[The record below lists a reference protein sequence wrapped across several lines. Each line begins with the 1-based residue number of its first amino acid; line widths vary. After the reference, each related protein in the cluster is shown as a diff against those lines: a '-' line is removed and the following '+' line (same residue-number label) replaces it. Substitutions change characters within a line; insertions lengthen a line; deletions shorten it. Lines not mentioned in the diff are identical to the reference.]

1 MPSNS
6 RFVSFLTASGKK
18 GIALMTGGV
27 LSFGISLVEHWR
39 GASLSVIIF
48 AGIAIAAIMSG
59 AFLSWREKDKETEGL
74 KEELRNK
81 NAMRPS
87 IILGATSKNFR
98 EWATPDP
105 YLMWVQNTGVRTAAF
120 ISIDPINSISG
131 RYTLRLTGP
140 ATLTA
145 GQYSGLQFEVLEHH
159 PLLPDP
165 ANHPARSY
173 VEMLWE
179 FFKDHPSELVSH
191 DFCVTIKCR
200 DVDGSEVVNTMKLR
214 CEYNPIRLAVLPS

>member
-1 MPSNS
+1 
-6 RFVSFLTASGKK
+6 
-18 GIALMTGGV
+18 MTGGV

-59 AFLSWREKDKETEGL
+59 AFLSWREKDNEVEGL
-74 KEELRNK
+74 KKELRQK
-81 NAMRPS
+81 NTMRPRL
-87 IILGATSKNFR
+87 ILGATSKSFR
-98 EWATPDP
+98 DWTTPDP
-105 YLMWVQNTGVRTAAF
+105 YLLWIQNTGERTAAF
-120 ISIDPINSISG
+120 ITIEPISSISG
-131 RYTLRLTGP
+131 RYTLHLTGP

-159 PLLPDP
+159 PELPDP
-165 ANHPARSY
+165 ANYPARFY
-173 VEMLWE
+173 IEMLWE

-214 CEYNPIRLAVLPS
+214 CEYNPIRLRVLPS